1 MTQVKLKAAA
11 AAAAFVVLPLT
22 GHAVE
27 AANYKLNPN
36 VLMQESYAGS
46 SATAPAPLP
55 SLQHVLDNST
65 AISGETVRAQNAESA
80 LGTRVTNETT
90 RAEAAESAL
99 GAAATNASNITS
111 GTLSP
116 SRLPNPGASTLGG
129 VTSVTGSNV
138 VVTGIPTNGTPTTAP
153 FIGTTAGTAR
163 DAAAAI
169 AAEGAAQA
177 TANAAPVTAWSGSG
191 FGFGS
196 VPSAVQV
203 ANTQNAPT
211 QDTSG
216 NYQAT
221 ASDVFICVNLTSPA
235 ANTVTLPASPANGRP
250 IAIKDCAGNSA
261 TYPITVVPA
270 SGTIDGQSSYVVNIN
285 FEEVDLVY
293 TGSAWSVR

>member
-1 MTQVKLKAAA
+1 MKKLLLWGATALALAPAAAHAQTHFKINPNTLYQRAFNGSSAQTDIPNQAQVDANTAAA
-11 AAAAFVVLPLT
+11 AAA
-22 GHAVE
+22 
-27 AANYKLNPN
+27 
-36 VLMQESYAGS
+36 Q
-46 SATAPAPLP
+46 ATASAAIPL
-55 SLQHVLDNST
+55 
-65 AISGETVRAQNAESA
+65 AQK
-80 LGTRVTNETT
+80 
-90 RAEAAESAL
+90 
-99 GAAATNASNITS
+99 GAAS
-111 GTLSP
+111 GVAALDSSGNLQAPTP
-116 SRLPNPGASTLGG
+116 SVRGG

-138 VVTGIPTNGTPTTAP
+138 VVTGIPTSGTPTTAP